1 MKLSNETVS
10 IELKNGTVISG
21 TIVGVDLAM
30 NTHLKTVKMT
40 VKGKN
45 PISMEFLSVR
55 GNTIRFYVLPD
66 NINLDNLLQD
76 TVVRPKPKKKQD
88 GNKFLNLV
96 KKNTT
101 KKTRGGSRGGKKGKK
116 VDDFRK
122 IE

>member
-45 PISMEFLSVR
+45 PVSMEFLSVR

-76 TVVRPKPKKKQD
+76 TVVRPKPKKTDSKI
-88 GNKFLNLV
+88 NFNSKFR
-96 KKNTT
+96 T
-101 KKTRGGSRGGKKGKK
+101 KANSKAKRNQKR
-116 VDDFRK
+116 R
-122 IE
+122 

>member
-45 PISMEFLSVR
+45 PVSMEFLSVR

-76 TVVRPKPKKKQD
+76 TVVRPKPKKTD
-88 GNKFLNLV
+88 V
-96 KKNTT
+96 KKTT
-101 KKTRGGSRGGKKGKK
+101 APKRTNNSRGGGGGGRGGKRGGNK
-116 VDDFRK
+116 NDFRK